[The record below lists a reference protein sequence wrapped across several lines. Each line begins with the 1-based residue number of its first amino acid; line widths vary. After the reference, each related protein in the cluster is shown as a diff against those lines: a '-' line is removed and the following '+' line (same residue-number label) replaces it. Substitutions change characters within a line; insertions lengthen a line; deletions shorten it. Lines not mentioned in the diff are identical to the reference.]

1 MLYSTRIKLS
11 RITNLS
17 DARYAAAAGFDFISF
32 CFDEQQ
38 ERFISPAQAKEM
50 MGWISGPQIV
60 AEFANEPVANINEI
74 CAMLEIDMVQL
85 SAQDYEMVKDA
96 LQPGCIITDGLPEQG
111 GDLIEITSWPN
122 PETLRQCCHNYRVI
136 VDIPSDMSIAEIQQL
151 ITDCQPYAISLTA
164 GDEERVGL
172 RDFSSVNDLLEAL
185 SL

>member
-1 MLYSTRIKLS
+1 MLYTTRIKLS

-50 MGWISGPQIV
+50 MGWITGPLVV
-60 AEFANEPVANINEI
+60 AEFGTESAANINEI
-74 CAMLEIDMVQL
+74 CSLLGIEMVQL
-85 SAQDYEMVKDA
+85 TAAHYEQIKAQ
-96 LQPGCIITDGLPEQG
+96 LQPQCIITDGLPEQG
-111 GDLIEITSWPN
+111 ADLIEITSWPN
-122 PETLRQCCHNYRVI
+122 PETLQQCCANYRVI
-136 VDIPSDMSIAEIQQL
+136 VDIPAHYSIHEVKEL
-151 ITDCQPYAISLTA
+151 ITTCHPYAISLTA

-185 SL
+185 TV